1 MTTPDH
7 ARKPNHGPGERAS
20 PKLSAK
26 PHPAARKIAGL
37 GDFHVPPRVALI
49 AVLAVPVGVA
59 AALVA
64 VGLLKLIALFTN
76 LCFHGQFSFGAT
88 TPGSTS
94 HWWLILLMPVAG
106 GLVIGVMARYGS
118 EKIRGHGMPE
128 AIESILVGGSK
139 VQPRLAVLKP
149 VSSAIGIGTGGPFG
163 AEGPIIMTGGA
174 VGSILAQFLHV
185 TTDERKT
192 LLVAGS
198 AAGMAATFNSPL
210 AAILLAVELLL
221 FEWRPRSYIPVA
233 VAAVVATLVR
243 GPILG
248 TAPLFGGAHVPA
260 HLPMSAYGLCVV
272 SGLAAGLLALGA
284 TAIVYF
290 SEDMFAKLPLH
301 WMWWPAIGG
310 LIIGTGGLVEPRALG
325 VGYDVID
332 QLLTGRATVGLI
344 VGILV
349 VKTLIWG
356 LSLGSGTSGGVLAPM
371 FMIGGALGAAEGLV
385 FTTVS
390 PGFWAL
396 VSLAGVLGG
405 VMRSPLTG
413 IVFCLE
419 LTHEMNAMLPMVIT
433 ASSAYLLSVIALKR
447 SVLTEKIARR
457 GLHLTREYSVD
468 PLEVHLVRQL
478 ESPITATFRTD
489 ETVADIKRELAA
501 PRGSHDVA
509 GFLAQR
515 LYPVMDP
522 AGHLAGVVTRSDFLD
537 SAPDDRTPLGALARP
552 AVTAYDDETLRT
564 IANRMATHHVTR
576 VVIINRDNPDRLEGL
591 LSLRQLLEARRI
603 DQHEEH
609 HAERFLTLVPR
620 RFRPATA
627 PAPSLVVAHSDTV
640 VPEQRDA
647 VTQEA

>member
-1 MTTPDH
+1 MQRPTRPKET
-7 ARKPNHGPGERAS
+7 GP
-20 PKLSAK
+20 PKSAAHLGK
-26 PHPAARKIAGL
+26 VAHL
-37 GDFHVPPRVALI
+37 GDFHVLPRVAVI
-49 AVLAVPVGVA
+49 TALAAPVGA
-59 AALVA
+59 IAALVA

-76 LCFHGQFSFGAT
+76 LCFHGRLSFAQT
-88 TPGSTS
+88 TPAGTT
-94 HWWLILLMPVAG
+94 HWWLLLFMPVVG
-106 GLVIGVMARYGS
+106 GLVIGLMARYGS

-128 AIESILVGGSK
+128 AIESILVGGSR

-149 VSSAIGIGTGGPFG
+149 VSSAISIGTGGPFG

-174 VGSILAQFLHV
+174 VGSILAQFLRV

-198 AAGMAATFNSPL
+198 AAGMAATFNAPL

-221 FEWRPRSYIPVA
+221 FEWRPRSYLPVA
-233 VAAVVATLVR
+233 VGAVTATLVR

-260 HLPMSAYGLCVV
+260 QLPMSAYGLCIVA
-272 SGLAAGLLALGA
+272 GIGAGLLALLA
-284 TAIVYF
+284 TWLVYV
-290 SEDMFAKLPLH
+290 SEDLFAKLPLH

-310 LIIGTGGLVEPRALG
+310 AIIGVGGLFEPRALG

-344 VGILV
+344 IGILV

-371 FMIGGALGAAEGLV
+371 FMVGGALGAAEGLV
-385 FTTVS
+385 FPSVS

-419 LTHEMNAMLPMVIT
+419 LTHEMNALIPMVIT
-433 ASSAYLLSVIALKR
+433 ASAAYLLSVIVLKR

-457 GLHLTREYSVD
+457 GLHLSREYSVD

-478 ESPITATFRTD
+478 ETPVTVTFRTGGSAS
-489 ETVADIKRELAA
+489 EATALLRAA
-501 PRGSHDVA
+501 HQGGDAERL
-509 GFLAQR
+509 LAQR
-515 LYPVMDP
+515 LYPVLDED
-522 AGHLAGVVTRSDFLD
+522 GRLAGVVTRAELLHGS
-537 SAPDDRTPLGALARP
+537 PDDPRPLGALARP
-552 AVTAYDDETLRT
+552 AITAHPDETLRT
-564 IANRMATHHVTR
+564 IANRMAAHHITR
-576 VVIINRDNPDRLEGL
+576 VVIVPRGDAGGVEGV
-591 LSLRQLLEARRI
+591 LSLRHLLEARRV
-603 DQHEEH
+603 DLHEEQ
-609 HAERFLTLVPR
+609 HAERLITPFRRTPRPSRAVAGGTGEPQPQEGQLTP
-620 RFRPATA
+620 
-627 PAPSLVVAHSDTV
+627 
-640 VPEQRDA
+640 
-647 VTQEA
+647 